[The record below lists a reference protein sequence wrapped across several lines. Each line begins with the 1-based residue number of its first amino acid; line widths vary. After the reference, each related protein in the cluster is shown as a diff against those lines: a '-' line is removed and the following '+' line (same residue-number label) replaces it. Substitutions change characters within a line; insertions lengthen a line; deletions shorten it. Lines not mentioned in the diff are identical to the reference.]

1 VVTVVARIWLPDRP
15 GALGQV
21 ASRVGAV
28 RGDVLAIEI
37 LERGAGQVIDELTIS
52 LPDDGLITLLAAEV
66 DAVDGASVESVRTV
80 DDARADPSLLALT
93 VAAEIAE
100 APAGERPA
108 LLCRG
113 VHGLVEADWTAVMGG
128 GTIVESVGVPPDPA
142 WLAAFGAGSGHLDAD
157 TGPTDLVSGRLEGS
171 GLSVAAGRAERPIH
185 ERERRRTG
193 LLLRLADS
201 LIG

>member
-80 DDARADPSLLALT
+80 DDARADPSLLALA
-93 VAAEIAE
+93 VAAEIASS
-100 APAGERPA
+100 
-108 LLCRG
+108 
-113 VHGLVEADWTAVMGG
+113 T
-128 GTIVESVGVPPDPA
+128 T
-142 WLAAFGAGSGHLDAD
+142 
-157 TGPTDLVSGRLEGS
+157 SGR
-171 GLSVAAGRAERPIH
+171 
-185 ERERRRTG
+185 
-193 LLLRLADS
+193 
-201 LIG
+201 